1 MAWRHHADRMREA
14 ITITMMNQA
23 TVNKP
28 CPDDGGGPT
37 RTRRLMRCA
46 LVALALF
53 GAAPPARALDTYR
66 GDFVFNNPDFRDRYA
81 LGVLK
86 AALEASTEKYGPFEL
101 TISPLIMERDRLMQE
116 MVKGDM
122 VNLTAQVTTEEWE
135 RKLIPIRIPVD
146 KGFSGYRIFLI
157 DGRRQGQFSAVGGL
171 PQLRELALGSGRQWS
186 STPVLLHNGFKVVTG
201 VSVHNLQA
209 MLAAERFMFFP
220 RSVEEAVYEREA
232 YAPGFPALA
241 IESELAL
248 YMPLARYFFVAPGE
262 PRLARRLEHGM
273 RLLSADGRL
282 DRLFHQAYDD
292 LIEKVGLRKRR
303 IFKLENPLL
312 PPLTPLSNK
321 AYWYDP
327 VVAK

>member
-1 MAWRHHADRMREA
+1 
-14 ITITMMNQA
+14 
-23 TVNKP
+23 
-28 CPDDGGGPT
+28 
-37 RTRRLMRCA
+37 
-46 LVALALF
+46 F

-81 LGVLK
+81 LGVLT

-101 TISPLIMERDRLMQE
+101 IISPLIMERDRLMQE
-116 MVKGDM
+116 MAKGDM

-157 DGRRQGQFSAVGGL
+157 DGRRQARFSAVGGL

-186 STPVLLHNGFKVVTG
+186 STPVLLQNGFKVVTG
-201 VSVHNLQA
+201 VSVNNLQA

-220 RSVEEAVYEREA
+220 RSVEEAVYERDA
-232 YAPGFPALA
+232 YAPAFPPLA
-241 IESELAL
+241 IEDELAL

-262 PRLARRLEHGM
+262 LRLARRLEYGM

-282 DRLFHQAYDD
+282 DRLFHQAYDG

-327 VVAK
+327 VARP

>member
-1 MAWRHHADRMREA
+1 MARMNTA
-14 ITITMMNQA
+14 IVI
-23 TVNKP
+23 KSDH
-28 CPDDGGGPT
+28 DDGGPAH
-37 RTRRLMRCA
+37 RLIRCA
-46 LVALALF
+46 LLALALF
-53 GAAPPARALDTYR
+53 GWAQPARAVDIYR

-101 TISPLIMERDRLMQE
+101 TVSPLIMERDRLMQE
-116 MVKGDM
+116 MAKGDM

-135 RKLIPIRIPVD
+135 RKLIPIRIPLD

-157 DGRRQGQFSAVGGL
+157 DGRRQSRFSAVAGL
-171 PQLRELALGSGRQWS
+171 PQLKELAMGSGRQWS
-186 STPVLLHNGFKVVTG
+186 STPVLLQNGFKVVTG
-201 VSVHNLQA
+201 TSVHGLQA

-220 RSVEEAVYEREA
+220 RSVEEAVYERDA
-232 YAPGFPALA
+232 YAPGFPTLA
-241 IESELAL
+241 IEDELAL

-262 PRLARRLEHGM
+262 QRLALRLEYGM

-282 DRLFHQAYDD
+282 DRLFHQAYDG

-303 IFKLENPLL
+303 IFRLVNPLL
-312 PPLTPLSNK
+312 PPLTPLANK

-327 VVAK
+327 LGKP